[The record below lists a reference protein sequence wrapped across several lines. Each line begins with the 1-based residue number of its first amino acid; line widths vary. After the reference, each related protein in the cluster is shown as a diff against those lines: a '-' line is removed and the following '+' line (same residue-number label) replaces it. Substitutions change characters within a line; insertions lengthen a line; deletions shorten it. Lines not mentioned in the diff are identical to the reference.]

1 MRGSPWTCVTPQLT
15 ARRLQCGTPSLAC
28 DLADDLHGPLTEWP
42 FKKNV
47 SIFISFVFHV
57 TRCFEHVAVSYRP
70 LLHHTPPRLSPTKS
84 PHPHS
89 PSPYVYLHRLL
100 VGEEWT
106 AFFIF
111 LYLPHKCTFLGT
123 QGLDWCRFGLLLTV
137 VPRTI
142 FWNLHAAVL
151 VFLGIAIKSMFLCVV
166 KCLLWARRALQHNR
180 NIVSLNRLMMT
191 FFPYL
196 AVLPAFYSTNVVLT

>member
-1 MRGSPWTCVTPQLT
+1 MGSEGLKNNNERMRGSPWTCVTPQLT

-28 DLADDLHGPLTEWP
+28 DLADNLHGPLTEWP

-57 TRCFEHVAVSYRP
+57 IRCFEHVAVSYRP
-70 LLHHTPPRLSPTKS
+70 LSHHTPPRLSPTKS

-89 PSPYVYLHRLL
+89 PSPYVYLHCLP

-111 LYLPHKCTFLGT
+111 YIYP
-123 QGLDWCRFGLLLTV
+123 
-137 VPRTI
+137 
-142 FWNLHAAVL
+142 
-151 VFLGIAIKSMFLCVV
+151 
-166 KCLLWARRALQHNR
+166 
-180 NIVSLNRLMMT
+180 
-191 FFPYL
+191 
-196 AVLPAFYSTNVVLT
+196 TNVHLWGRKDWIGVALGSCWLWYHARFFGICTPQF